1 MCRGLSALR
10 TEAEKAL
17 AEAEATADVSG
28 SELADVCQRVV
39 VSSFGQLAW
48 FELYYQLCND
58 FF

>member
-10 TEAEKAL
+10 AEAEKAL
-17 AEAEATADVSG
+17 GAAEATTNVSG

-39 VSSFGQLAW
+39 ISSFGQLAW
-48 FELYYQLCND
+48 FQLYYQLHND